1 MRANITPD
9 EQFKK
14 EIGSIRKTAEQEFIR
29 ALEKFHQRCIEH
41 LQSKRT
47 KVEQELSREKSET
60 NAFQIRK
67 RRTPSAPRDEHVH
80 MSTDVFKLASNIQAK
95 IDKFTQLLS
104 KIDDS
109 KNKQSESYPSV
120 LSASKGRR
128 EKGTKRNT
136 LTVRNYKRRALKYT
150 LQQKKSRETIELRK
164 QHIKN
169 LSDTQLTP
177 EQINLRSRGLK
188 FNPTPVMKENQI
200 RRQLF
205 SDFNQFARRMRLQYI
220 YHDQNTEQHPYHVK
234 SSWIPPIQRSVAL
247 ETYLEEVKIK
257 LAETPLVKPKNNLP
271 PGEQRALKDLIN
283 NKEIILKKADK
294 GTTTVVMNRENKIN
308 EGQIQLDDRNNYQPL
323 DKPMVRDTFQR
334 VKHFIINNS
343 LRQAGCID
351 EMTAKWFNQTPDP
364 PRIPVFYTLTKILKP
379 TLVGRPILSR
389 CDGPT
394 ERLSS
399 FVDKL
404 LQPIA
409 QIQESYLKD
418 MTHFIRFIENTRVPR
433 NAFLVSMDVTSLYTN
448 IPQEEGIT
456 LVCNA
461 YENFYAQKP
470 PIATNCLREM
480 LSLILKENSFQF
492 HGKDYLQ
499 THGTAMGTKM
509 AVAFTNI
516 FMASIEK
523 EILRQSVNKPLTW
536 KRFIDDVFCLWDT
549 NEEEIEHFIEQANSY
564 HPTIKFTCS

>member
-60 NAFQIRK
+60 NAFQTRK

-136 LTVRNYKRRALKYT
+136 LTVRNYKRRARKYT

-177 EQINLRSRGLK
+177 EQINLLSRGLK

-234 SSWIPPIQRSVAL
+234 SS
-247 ETYLEEVKIK
+247 
-257 LAETPLVKPKNNLP
+257 
-271 PGEQRALKDLIN
+271 
-283 NKEIILKKADK
+283 
-294 GTTTVVMNRENKIN
+294 
-308 EGQIQLDDRNNYQPL
+308 
-323 DKPMVRDTFQR
+323 
-334 VKHFIINNS
+334 
-343 LRQAGCID
+343 
-351 EMTAKWFNQTPDP
+351 
-364 PRIPVFYTLTKILKP
+364 
-379 TLVGRPILSR
+379 
-389 CDGPT
+389 
-394 ERLSS
+394 
-399 FVDKL
+399 
-404 LQPIA
+404 
-409 QIQESYLKD
+409 
-418 MTHFIRFIENTRVPR
+418 
-433 NAFLVSMDVTSLYTN
+433 
-448 IPQEEGIT
+448 
-456 LVCNA
+456 
-461 YENFYAQKP
+461 
-470 PIATNCLREM
+470 
-480 LSLILKENSFQF
+480 
-492 HGKDYLQ
+492 
-499 THGTAMGTKM
+499 
-509 AVAFTNI
+509 
-516 FMASIEK
+516 
-523 EILRQSVNKPLTW
+523 
-536 KRFIDDVFCLWDT
+536 
-549 NEEEIEHFIEQANSY
+549 
-564 HPTIKFTCS
+564 